1 MTFKIV
7 VTVFV
12 SLSIFACTSKETR
25 IPSARRGAWHYTNT
39 YSVDVVAAETGD
51 IMGTRTVRDT
61 IFIRREGDGYEVSNR
76 KWLQNDYDGNGWVDS
91 MQGEIEPMKTYKAE
105 YNLKTGLLRPL
116 EENSRPPLFLEEK
129 KIYWGEVRALEYSKV
144 SSF

>member
-1 MTFKIV
+1 MAFKIV
-7 VTVFV
+7 LTVFV
-12 SLSIFACTSKETR
+12 SFSIFACTSKEKRYPRLEEVPGT
-25 IPSARRGAWHYTNT
+25 YTNS
-39 YSVDVVAAETGD
+39 YSVEVVEAETGD
-51 IMGTRTVRDT
+51 VMGTRTVRDT
-61 IFIRREGDGYEVSNR
+61 IFIRPEGDEFEVSNR

-105 YNLKTGLLRPL
+105 YILKTGLLRPM
-116 EENSRPPLFLEEK
+116 EENSRPPLFLEGE

>member
-1 MTFKIV
+1 MRRRERSWEPGRFATQ
-7 VTVFV
+7 
-12 SLSIFACTSKETR
+12 SLLE
-25 IPSARRGAWHYTNT
+25 
-39 YSVDVVAAETGD
+39 
-51 IMGTRTVRDT
+51 
-61 IFIRREGDGYEVSNR
+61 REGDGYEVSNR

-116 EENSRPPLFLEEK
+116 EENSRPPLFLEDE